1 MSLDYAGSSKLNN
14 ESKYIRFFLSISNY
28 DLKKDLSGY
37 IYNAQGLYLLSEVDD
52 EDPEVD
58 VFITDDLQRLRK
70 QNTEIKS
77 AKIYSIVDNFSNKTL
92 LDSVF
97 HGVWDC
103 ILFPKNIKDLA
114 KIVDNILASRIA
126 SNCPILE
133 KISKS
138 ASCSKILIQKVSE
151 ITKKDYVRDFVFDNP
166 LSERDKEILN
176 HISMGKSNKEI
187 ANQVGLAEQTI
198 KNTISVILDKTFTS
212 NRAQA
217 ASMATK
223 NKWI

>member
-1 MSLDYAGSSKLNN
+1 MSLDYIGSSKLNN
-14 ESKYIRFFLSISNY
+14 DSKYIRFFLSISNY
-28 DLKKDLSGY
+28 DLKKDFSGY
-37 IYNAQGLYLLSEVDD
+37 IYNSKGLYLLSEIDD
-52 EDPEVD
+52 EDPNID
-58 VFITDDLQRLRK
+58 VFITDDLERIKK
-70 QNTEIKS
+70 QNSHIGST
-77 AKIYSIVDNFSNKTL
+77 KIYYLVDNFSNKTL

-114 KIVDNILASRIA
+114 LIVENILTSRI
-126 SNCPILE
+126 SNNCPILE
-133 KISKS
+133 KISKNS
-138 ASCSKILIQKVSE
+138 TCSKILIQRISE
-151 ITKKDYVRDFVFDNP
+151 ITTKDYGGDLNFDNP
-166 LSERDKEILN
+166 LSERDKEILS

-217 ASMATK
+217 VSMATK
-223 NKWI
+223 NNWI

>member
-1 MSLDYAGSSKLNN
+1 MSLDYVGSSKLNN
-14 ESKYIRFFLSISNY
+14 ESKYFRFFLSISNY

-70 QNTEIKS
+70 QSNEIKS

-97 HGVWDC
+97 HGVW
-103 ILFPKNIKDLA
+103 
-114 KIVDNILASRIA
+114 DNILASRIA

-151 ITKKDYVRDFVFDNP
+151 ITTKDYVGDFVFDNP

-187 ANQVGLAEQTI
+187 ANQVG
-198 KNTISVILDKTFTS
+198 
-212 NRAQA
+212 
-217 ASMATK
+217 
-223 NKWI
+223 